1 MPKNILQDMVKVK
14 NIKSKDYFN
23 AIKPDHVKEKPVVP
37 LRTITPSKRPTFEER
52 IGEKEKPRYT
62 MWVLA
67 SICALFLFFALSY
80 YFSTASVVVN
90 PKSVSFKLNQSISAS
105 TEKNGS
111 DLTFDLVV
119 LSGDESQNVNAT
131 STKDISTSATGKVIL
146 YNSFST
152 AAQTLNIDTKLE
164 GSNGK
169 LYKTKSKIVIPG
181 INKLG
186 KPGSVSVG
194 IYAAVPGTE
203 YNSTPLDFKIV
214 NFKSTTKYNK
224 IYGRSDGA
232 ISGGFKGKV
241 GDIKDEDKSKIQ
253 AVLKDTLQQKLLSKA
268 RSQIPPGFIL
278 FKDAVFLNLDSSV
291 DGASG
296 ADANTV
302 TLKVKG
308 TLYGILLNEMD
319 LTEKIAQA
327 NIKNYDESPIYIPNI
342 GNINFSL
349 INKNDIVFSSVK
361 NISFN
366 LTGDTKAVYK
376 VDKDKLLLDLL
387 DKPKKD
393 FGKILLE
400 YKNIESAKLSVSPVW
415 RTSIPDKV
423 NKIKILLT
431 NP

>member
-1 MPKNILQDMVKVK
+1 MSCN
-14 NIKSKDYFN
+14 
-23 AIKPDHVKEKPVVP
+23 
-37 LRTITPSKRPTFEER
+37 TF
-52 IGEKEKPRYT
+52 
-62 MWVLA
+62 LA
-67 SICALFLFFALSY
+67 FLCALFLFFALSY

-90 PKSVSFKLNQSISAS
+90 PKSAAFKLNQSISAS

-131 STKDISTSATGKVIL
+131 STKDVSTVATGKVVL

-152 AAQTLNIDTKLE
+152 TAQTLNIDTKLE

-169 LYKTKSKIVIPG
+169 VYKTKSKIVIPG

-194 IYAAVPGTE
+194 IYASIPGVE

-214 NFKSTTKYNK
+214 NFKGTPKYNK
-224 IYGRSDGA
+224 IYGRSDGG

-241 GDIKDEDKSKIQ
+241 GDIKDDQKASIQ
-253 AVLKDTLQQKLLSKA
+253 NVLKDTLQQKLLSKA

-302 TLKVKG
+302 TVKVKG
-308 TLYGILLNEMD
+308 TLYGILLNEID
-319 LTEKIAQA
+319 LTEKIAEA
-327 NIKNYDESPIYIPNI
+327 NIKNYDESPVYIPNI
-342 GNINFSL
+342 
-349 INKNDIVFSSVK
+349 
-361 NISFN
+361 
-366 LTGDTKAVYK
+366 Y
-376 VDKDKLLLDLL
+376 
-387 DKPKKD
+387 
-393 FGKILLE
+393 
-400 YKNIESAKLSVSPVW
+400 
-415 RTSIPDKV
+415 R
-423 NKIKILLT
+423 
-431 NP
+431 